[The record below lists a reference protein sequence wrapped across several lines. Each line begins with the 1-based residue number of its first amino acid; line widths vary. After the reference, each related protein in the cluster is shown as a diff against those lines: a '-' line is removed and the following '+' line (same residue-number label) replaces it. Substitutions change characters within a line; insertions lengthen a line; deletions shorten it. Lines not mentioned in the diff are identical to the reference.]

1 MEWAPSVALATGTV
15 PVRDSKAPAR
25 PHRALSSAAWRVFV
39 GGVVRDRRPGVVRRY
54 VTPGM
59 DESLVEV
66 GVERFR
72 MRLLRRGWLPEGH
85 RGLPAGGRSRLPRGA
100 RS

>member
-1 MEWAPSVALATGTV
+1 MEWAPSVALATDTV

-39 GGVVRDRRPGVVRRY
+39 GGVVRRY